1 MAYGPSGAGQPAGTR
16 RARAVTAATFMLSW
30 VALLWLLE
38 AIDGPNG
45 PIVQEYGVEPR
56 QLDEVP
62 DIFPAAFL
70 HFGWDHVMAN
80 TLPLLVFGFLAAVR
94 GMGRFIGVVLIII
107 TVSGLGVWLT
117 APDGSNT
124 AGASGVVF
132 GLFGY
137 LLVRGFVERDAL
149 DITVGITVLL
159 LYGSILWG
167 VLPTTAGI
175 SWQGHLFGL
184 IGGVLAA
191 FWLRRTPP
199 KQQRPRVPPGG
210 IGPSP
215 WS

>member
-1 MAYGPSGAGQPAGTR
+1 MSYGPRGTGTYPSR
-16 RARAVTAATFMLSW
+16 RSRAVTAGTFMLSW
-30 VALLWLLE
+30 AALLWFLTAL
-38 AIDGPNG
+38 DGSSG
-45 PIVQEYGVEPR
+45 LIVSEYGIQPR
-56 QLDEVP
+56 ETDELA

-70 HFGWDHVMAN
+70 HFGWDHVAAN
-80 TLPLLVFGFLAAVR
+80 TLPLVIFGFLAAVR
-94 GMGRFIGVVLIII
+94 GLGRFVGVVLVIIV
-107 TVSGLGVWLT
+107 TSGLGVWLT
-117 APDGSNT
+117 APDGTNT

-167 VLPTTAGI
+167 VLPTSSGV

-184 IGGVLAA
+184 IGGVIAA

-199 KQQRPRVPPGG
+199 RRRPAPYGA
-210 IGPSP
+210 GPSP